1 MHTKKKVI
9 FCGNPKIRVEALRA
23 LFDTNKYEILFVITQ
38 PDKLVGRKKEI
49 VFSPVKNFCL
59 ENNIKFF
66 QPIKILDIQ
75 SEIIEAKPDLI
86 LTCAYGQ
93 FINTKILE
101 VPKYK
106 CINIHASLLPK
117 YRGGAPIHWSIIN
130 GEKETGIS
138 IMFMEKAMDS
148 GNVIYVEKID
158 IEDSDDLATLFT
170 KMEALAYKV
179 VYNQI
184 NTLFDLNLVGEK
196 QDESKVTF
204 GYNIKREDEKIN
216 WNISSKNIHNLIRG
230 LSPKPGA
237 FTTLDNKIVKV
248 LNSKL
253 TQDTT
258 LDKEP
263 GDIISITKEGILIKT
278 LDNDLLLNEIQFEG
292 KNIIKEN
299 DIFNSKHKLFNKK
312 FI

>member
-1 MHTKKKVI
+1 MDTKKKVI
-9 FCGNPKIRVEALRA
+9 FCGTPKIGVEALRA

-158 IEDSDDLATLFT
+158 IEDSDNLATLFT

-204 GYNIKREDEKIN
+204 GYNIKKEDEKIN

-253 TQDTT
+253 TQVTT

-299 DIFNSKHKLFNKK
+299 DIFNSKQKLFNKK

>member
-1 MHTKKKVI
+1 MKKVI
-9 FCGNPKIRVEALRA
+9 FCGTPKIGSEALRA
-23 LFDTNKYEILFVITQ
+23 LYDSNKYEILFVITQ

-49 VFSPVKNFCL
+49 IFSPVKIFCIK
-59 ENNIKFF
+59 NNIKFF
-66 QPIKILDIQ
+66 QPIKISDIQ
-75 SEIIEAKPDLI
+75 NEISAVKPDLI

-93 FINTKILE
+93 FINSKILE
-101 VPKYK
+101 IPKYK
-106 CINIHASLLPK
+106 CVNIHASLLPK
-117 YRGGAPIHWSIIN
+117 YRGGAPIHWALIN

-148 GNVIYVEKID
+148 GNIIYTEKIK
-158 IEDSDDLATLFT
+158 INDDDNLASLFS
-170 KMEALAYKV
+170 KMEVLAYKV
-179 VYNQI
+179 VYEQI
-184 NTLFDLNLVGEK
+184 ETLFDINLVGKK

-216 WNISSKNIHNLIRG
+216 WNNPSKSIHNLIRG
-230 LSPKPGA
+230 LSPTPGS
-237 FTTLDNKIVKV
+237 FTTLDNQIVKI

-253 TQDTT
+253 TQNNSPN
-258 LDKEP
+258 KQP
-263 GDIISITKEGILIKT
+263 GDIISISKNGVLIKT

-299 DIFNSKHKLFNKK
+299 DIFNSKQKLLNKR

>member
-1 MHTKKKVI
+1 
-9 FCGNPKIRVEALRA
+9 
-23 LFDTNKYEILFVITQ
+23 
-38 PDKLVGRKKEI
+38 
-49 VFSPVKNFCL
+49 
-59 ENNIKFF
+59 
-66 QPIKILDIQ
+66 
-75 SEIIEAKPDLI
+75 
-86 LTCAYGQ
+86 
-93 FINTKILE
+93 
-101 VPKYK
+101 
-106 CINIHASLLPK
+106 
-117 YRGGAPIHWSIIN
+117 
-130 GEKETGIS
+130 
-138 IMFMEKAMDS
+138 MFMEKAMDS

-158 IEDSDDLATLFT
+158 IEDSDNLATLFT

>member
-1 MHTKKKVI
+1 MDAKKKII
-9 FCGNPKIRVEALRA
+9 FCGTPKIGAEALRA

-49 VFSPVKNFCL
+49 IFSPVKTFCI
-59 ENNIKFF
+59 ENNIKYF
-66 QPIKILDIQ
+66 QPTKI
-75 SEIIEAKPDLI
+75 SEIQNEIINAKPDLI

-93 FINTKILE
+93 FINSQILE
-101 VPKYK
+101 IPKYR
-106 CINIHASLLPK
+106 CVNIHASLLPK
-117 YRGGAPIHWSIIN
+117 YRGGAPIHWALIN

-148 GNVIYVEKID
+148 GNIIYMEKIEIND
-158 IEDSDDLATLFT
+158 NDNLASLFT

-179 VYNQI
+179 VYEQIDSLFNQ
-184 NTLFDLNLVGEK
+184 NLVGEK

-204 GYNIKREDEKIN
+204 GFNIKREDERIN
-216 WNISSKNIHNLIRG
+216 WNNYSKNIHNLIRG
-230 LSPKPGA
+230 LSPKPGS
-237 FTTLDNKIVKV
+237 FTTLDNQIVKI

-253 TQDTT
+253 TESKTHNKQ
-258 LDKEP
+258 P
-263 GDIISITKEGILIKT
+263 GDVISITKEGALVKT

-299 DIFNSKHKLFNKK
+299 DIFNIKQKLLNKK